1 MKQSRLLLML
11 LGLFFSFISL
21 SAQAVWDGSV
31 ATSFAGGSGT
41 QDDPYLISNG
51 AELAYLAQ
59 ITNEDADGSMTRD
72 KYFKLTADIVLNRDV
87 LNDDFTLNG
96 TPANIWVP
104 IGLSNNKF
112 YGNFDGGKHRIYGP
126 YLPNLGTIAY
136 NGVFGAI
143 SEANIHDI
151 CVIDGFTQGGS
162 ANGLVVGLMT
172 DSYLSRCYASG
183 RAESG
188 GEAGLVVGN
197 NTRGVVEY
205 CYSNGYAVSSY
216 AHGGLVGCAG
226 NECSVRNCFSVVTLG
241 TGNYYGCC
249 IGQLKGGNASNL
261 YNDNDVC
268 KSSTIGRSEG
278 SYTTKDCQG
287 LTTKVMKKASFLEL
301 LGEPFEYVEG
311 NYPWIPGMMRVGEY
325 WGNGHQL
332 TLDEVTNGENCTIGF
347 YKGYDGTTF
356 SGRIPSGD
364 RLDLAS
370 GETLY
375 VCVKLAANKLLALD
389 DGMKA
394 TNQNTGEAIPVKVL
408 SDSLLTFQWPGAPV
422 SISADFIDAAY
433 CGKEEGGR
441 NVMWQ
446 KFMLEGNYYK
456 LVFTGQGEIADFS
469 DKSSNRPWGGNA
481 SLKELVFEDGVE
493 STGDYAFYYANA
505 LDTVSWGT
513 LKHIGIGAFYRP
525 YKLGVNTTIVFPSTI
540 ETIGSGAFEYGDE
553 KGAINGIFD
562 FSACTNLTE
571 VGGVAFYGT
580 SVTCILPPSVKASY
594 KNSFKLTPYMVL
606 PEGMTLFVNN
616 TQMPDDGSKATIN
629 LTLSQPFTFQLK
641 PNYYRLNLGEVNGEG
656 CSLQFYT
663 TMNTSNQLSNEVKV
677 GMKAFSEDEDAKL
690 YIKANPAKDMFL
702 HIDCLK
708 VKIKGTDIE
717 VPISRK
723 TAQIYS
729 IVMPAHDIEVT
740 AEFKLGGYC
749 GLNSEN
755 SGTNVWY
762 EIVDDG
768 LLSNGNPAYKIIF
781 NGTGATVSYS
791 SNNQTKPWNTYK
803 NSIKSVE
810 FKDGITKIGNCLLDN
825 TGQINNVRLPNTLV
839 ELGGYAFFSCSG
851 VGLIERW
858 NFPATLEKIGD
869 SPFRY
874 TSQSGHQVIF
884 DMSKCTNMKSII
896 TSAFESTYGI
906 KILPPSIEKIAKS
919 AMPYSASTDNNVDNS
934 IKLVVP
940 EDKVVYVNGIQQV
953 HTGDT
958 LYFDY
963 NKTNASAETTIEM
976 RSGYHYAVKVGT
988 VTGNSGSSFKFYG
1001 SYDGTNLT
1009 DEITPNTKAYDDLL
1023 GNPIYVKLAYGS
1035 NKILDEDGL
1044 RIVNKST
1051 GERVDLD
1058 TVSLF
1063 DAIYSFTMPRADVEV
1078 SVDIVTGGYCGH
1090 ADVNKGYNAIWRL
1103 IENGVNA
1110 DDKTTYRLII
1120 SGDGPTRTYNNA
1132 ATPWRS
1138 NNPYI
1143 TELDVRE
1150 GITAVNGYNFWGLS
1164 AIKNM
1169 ECVSLPTS
1177 LQVIGSEAFEGWSG
1191 FEGALV
1197 LPVGVTNI
1205 GLRAFRGSLFD
1216 LDLSQTSIKS
1226 LETAL
1231 QEWGYSREGMRVT
1244 LPESLE
1250 SIKGNSVFRSAYVD
1264 LSRCTKLTSIT
1275 GGYWFGDCKDG
1286 EIILP
1291 GSFAGLNNPVV
1302 QYGGFYN
1309 CTSKLSIAV
1318 PDDKVLYID
1327 GQRMEEVDS
1336 KVDISAWMGQT
1347 VGFDWRAGFSVKTGT
1362 LTGQEGT
1369 LRYYTDYDGSNP
1381 GNEIPNGY
1389 KVLREADDVTLYV
1402 QASSDDYTVFPENLN
1417 VTATIDGVSQT
1428 VEAEELKHN
1437 LFRFTLPAGAVKVT
1451 AKFSLGGYCGD
1462 LSVNEGRDT
1471 RWQIDD
1477 SMTLKIYGTGKVDS
1491 REWVKDKYPWRTVKA
1506 IEVCEGV
1513 TSLPESSFNGV
1524 NYGTGNEQAVPITLP
1539 STLEEIGA
1547 FSFRYCVGNVDMS
1560 KCTKMIYIGESV
1572 LCCLYGDVLLSPT
1585 IARVSANAL
1594 WGDTEG
1600 PQHIYVPV
1608 ASDQA
1613 LLVNGE
1619 QLKNVNGKVDLISIW
1634 PSLQYKH
1641 DESEDFFLSL
1651 HKGYY
1656 VSAAANSNGVLK
1668 VYADLALTQEIP
1680 AGFKAIRDNDNTPV
1694 YIKVTPSD
1702 TKILFKSGLTVKGKS
1717 GSIAVTQIGD
1727 EVFSFMM
1734 PAEPVEATAQ
1744 FSTGGYCGTA
1754 SVNNGHNLI
1763 WTLEDGTLAFHKNSF
1778 AQGNDVSMGNN
1789 APWST
1794 LGTSITEVDLDGVSS
1809 IGNDAFSSCT
1819 RLTGIELPAS
1829 PILTVGTNAF
1839 AKQMWI
1845 IVPSRSWK
1853 SYQAASGWSAYG
1865 EQMAKDKETLA
1876 LKDGQQWLTY
1886 YSKVGR
1892 MLPEGIKAYTITDV
1906 TEDEAIASEPLNYI
1920 PAHQAVLIENRQ
1932 KTAGTI
1938 EATTSILPNAQS
1950 EVPVC
1955 LLTTGETNLLQ
1966 WLTEP
1971 TPVKVGQGYIL
1982 YKDEFVKVSTGT
1994 LPADIAFLSI
2004 QGVAASRLSIFNA
2017 FDDDEEVTGV
2027 DVVKTDVESGK
2038 WYTIDGKELSGRP
2051 TKKGLYV
2058 KDGQKVVIR

>member
-59 ITNEDADGSMTRD
+59 ITNEDADGSLTRD
-72 KYFKLTADIVLNRDV
+72 KFFKLTADIVLNRDV

-96 TPANIWVP
+96 IPANVWQP
-104 IGLSNNKF
+104 IGEPNHKF
-112 YGNFDGGKHRIYGP
+112 FGNFDGGKHRIYGP
-126 YLPNLGTIAY
+126 YMPNPQQLNY
-136 NGVFGAI
+136 NGVIGFCDGAT
-143 SEANIHDI
+143 IHDL
-151 CVIDGFTQGGS
+151 CVVDGYTKGGS
-162 ANGLVVGLMT
+162 ANGLVVGQAANST
-172 DSYLSRCYASG
+172 ISRCYASG
-183 RAESG
+183 RAEG
-188 GEAGLVVGN
+188 GSSAGLIVGLN
-197 NTRGVVEY
+197 QKGMIEY
-205 CYSNGYAVSSY
+205 CYSNGYVVASY
-216 AHGGLVGCAG
+216 SHGGIVGEISSG
-226 NECSVRNCFSVVTLG
+226 TTQNCFSVVTLG
-241 TGNYYGCC
+241 SGYYYGSCV
-249 IGQLKGGNASNL
+249 GRLNGGNVSNV

-268 KSSTIGRSEG
+268 KTSPVGRTESN
-278 SYTTKDCQG
+278 STTKDCQG

-370 GETLY
+370 GETVY
-375 VCVKLAANKLLALD
+375 VRVKLAANKLLALD

-394 TNQNTGEAIPVKVL
+394 TNQTTGETIPVKVL

-422 SISADFIDAAY
+422 SISAEFIDAAY

-469 DKSSNRPWGGNA
+469 NNSSNRPWGGNA

-525 YKLGVNTTIVFPSTI
+525 YKLGMNTTIVFPSTL
-540 ETIGSGAFEYGDE
+540 ETIGPGAFEYGDD
-553 KGAINGIFD
+553 KVAINGIFD

-571 VGGVAFYGT
+571 VGEVAFYGT

-594 KNSFKLTPYMVL
+594 KNSFRLTPYMVL

-641 PNYYRLNLGEVNGEG
+641 PNYYRLNLGEVSVEG
-656 CSLQFYT
+656 CTLQFYT
-663 TMNTSNQLSNEVKV
+663 TMNTSYQLSNEVKA
-677 GMKAFSEDEDAKL
+677 GMKAFYEDEDAKV
-690 YIKANPAKDMFL
+690 YIKFTPASNAYLEKDGIRVVDATGKSVPLKQETVTIFSFVMPNSDVTISAQFVECVLAGIQGNITWSVREDGIWSDEGNSATPGTKKYKLVFSGTGGYGGVSSNGSAPWSSYSSGIGSVVYEEGITDAGDGSMKDLPNLYSVTFPSTMTLLGYGMFKSNYNLKYLKMPVLLSDNSDQSVFAFTANDLTVDFSECTQLTTIGSGKYNGF
-702 HIDCLK
+702 
-708 VKIKGTDIE
+708 KGTAILNEKITTIQKQAFISPNNPIKIYFVAPTDKTLFLNDVQSMVEPNEKGWIE
-717 VPISRK
+717 LVGYNQQNAYTVEWREGYHNHLSLGELTGESGTNLAFYSTYDGK
-723 TAQIYS
+723 NLSNQLTAGNKLLDSMTGQTIYVKASLSNYRRIDDEGLMVINKASGERLAVKVESQGDNIYS
-729 IVMPAHDIEVT
+729 FTFPDADVT
-740 AEFKLGGYC
+740 VSCNTIIGGYC
-749 GLNSEN
+749 GDTSFNGGFDARWELSEN
-755 SGTNVWY
+755 GIDEDSKPT
-762 EIVDDG
+762 
-768 LLSNGNPAYKIIF
+768 YKMTVK
-781 NGTGATVSYS
+781 GTGAMANV
-791 SNNQTKPWNTYK
+791 K
-803 NSIKSVE
+803 N
-810 FKDGITKIGNCLLDN
+810 GW
-825 TGQINNVRLPNTLV
+825 
-839 ELGGYAFFSCSG
+839 SG
-851 VGLIERW
+851 W
-858 NFPATLEKIGD
+858 
-869 SPFRY
+869 RY
-874 TSQSGHQVIF
+874 T
-884 DMSKCTNMKSII
+884 
-896 TSAFESTYGI
+896 
-906 KILPPSIEKIAKS
+906 
-919 AMPYSASTDNNVDNS
+919 
-934 IKLVVP
+934 
-940 EDKVVYVNGIQQV
+940 
-953 HTGDT
+953 
-958 LYFDY
+958 
-963 NKTNASAETTIEM
+963 
-976 RSGYHYAVKVGT
+976 
-988 VTGNSGSSFKFYG
+988 
-1001 SYDGTNLT
+1001 
-1009 DEITPNTKAYDDLL
+1009 
-1023 GNPIYVKLAYGS
+1023 
-1035 NKILDEDGL
+1035 GL
-1044 RIVNKST
+1044 K
-1051 GERVDLD
+1051 
-1058 TVSLF
+1058 
-1063 DAIYSFTMPRADVEV
+1063 
-1078 SVDIVTGGYCGH
+1078 
-1090 ADVNKGYNAIWRL
+1090 
-1103 IENGVNA
+1103 
-1110 DDKTTYRLII
+1110 
-1120 SGDGPTRTYNNA
+1120 
-1132 ATPWRS
+1132 
-1138 NNPYI
+1138 I
-1143 TELDVRE
+1143 TELEIEE
-1150 GITAVNGYNFWGLS
+1150 GITRIGAMCFYETAVKKAKLANSILS
-1164 AIKNM
+1164 
-1169 ECVSLPTS
+1169 
-1177 LQVIGSEAFEGWSG
+1177 IGDNAFRGWTEY
-1191 FEGALV
+1191 EGALV
-1197 LPVGVTNI
+1197 MPSSLTQ
-1205 GLRAFRGSLFD
+1205 LDYRAFERSTFD
-1216 LDLSQTSIKS
+1216 LDFTPCTQFKELKDGLNVWCGARVIMPAS
-1226 LETAL
+1226 LEKITVNRAFCGSW
-1231 QEWGYSREGMRVT
+1231 QEGCCT
-1244 LPESLE
+1244 
-1250 SIKGNSVFRSAYVD
+1250 YVD
-1264 LSRCTKLTSIT
+1264 LSRCTKLTDMGSNV
-1275 GGYWFGDCKDG
+1275 WFDDCKDG

-1291 GSFAGLNNPVV
+1291 GSFVGLNIPTVS
-1302 QYGGFYN
+1302 YGGFEN

-1327 GQRMEEVDS
+1327 GQRMEETDG
-1336 KVDISAWMGQT
+1336 KADISAWMGQT
-1347 VGFDWRAGFSVKTGT
+1347 VEFDWRAGFSVKTGT
-1362 LTGQEGT
+1362 LTGKEGT
-1369 LRYYTDYDGSNP
+1369 LRYYTDYDGRDL

-1389 KVLREADDVTLYV
+1389 KVTRETDDVTLYV
-1402 QASSDDYTVFPENLN
+1402 QAYSDYTIFPEHLN

-1437 LFRFTLPAGAVKVT
+1437 LFRFTLPAGAVKVS

-1462 LSVNEGRDT
+1462 SSVNEGRDT
-1471 RWQIDD
+1471 RWQIDG

-1513 TSLPESSFNGV
+1513 TSLPENSFNGV
-1524 NYGTGNEQAVPITLP
+1524 NYGTGNEQLVPITLP

-1560 KCTKMIYIGESV
+1560 KCTKMAYIGESV
-1572 LCCLYGDVLLSPT
+1572 LCGLYGDVLLSPT

-1594 WGDTEG
+1594 WGITEG

-1608 ASDQA
+1608 ASDQV

-1619 QLKNVNGKVDLISIW
+1619 QLKDVNGKVDLISIW

-1651 HKGYY
+1651 HKGYF

-1668 VYADLALTQEIP
+1668 VYVDQALTQEIQ
-1680 AGFKAIRDNDNTPV
+1680 AGFKAIRDNDNTPI
-1694 YIKVTPSD
+1694 YIKVTPND
-1702 TKILFKSGLTVKGKS
+1702 TKILFKSGLTVNGKS

-1754 SVNNGHNLI
+1754 NVNNGHNLI
-1763 WTLEDGTLAFHKNSF
+1763 WTLENGTLAFQKNAF

-1809 IGNDAFSSCT
+1809 IGNNAFSSCT

-1865 EQMAKDKETLA
+1865 ERMAKDKETLA

-1892 MLPEGIKAYTITDV
+1892 MLPEGIKAYAITDV
-1906 TEDEAIASEPLNYI
+1906 TEEEAIASEPLSYI

-1950 EVPVC
+1950 ETPVC
-1955 LLTTGETNLLQ
+1955 LQTTSETNLLQ

-2038 WYTIDGKELSGRP
+2038 WYTIDGKILSGRP